1 MATIVGPSASV
12 QETNTG
18 LVSTIKGFNNINL
31 EREKGEDERGEGAGG
46 GVKNVCHNKTA
57 ILDKK
62 PSPFFQFTDQ
72 KIL

>member
-18 LVSTIKGFNNINL
+18 LVSTIKGINNINL
-31 EREKGEDERGEGAGG
+31 EREKGEDEREGTGG